1 MNGGNRF
8 ERDAR
13 RNDRPVLG
21 ECPPGWGASVA
32 GAGDPRLAEMRALLV
47 QVRPSSDAEALRCLR
62 SAFPET
68 TLAARV
74 AAIAAAAHD

>member
-8 ERDAR
+8 ERDTR

-21 ECPPGWGASVA
+21 ECPPGWPAESGAA
-32 GAGDPRLAEMRALLV
+32 DGRLAEMRALLV
-47 QVRPSSDAEALRCLR
+47 RVRPSSDAEALRCLR
-62 SAFPET
+62 SAFPEAS
-68 TLAARV
+68 LAARV